1 MLGAT
6 QKQWFKQQLKDS
18 TAVWKIWGNSLGTL
32 DWRTDP
38 QNLPPGI
45 AASPWPGAGY
55 ASFGG
60 GDWSGYVT
68 ERAEIFDFVR
78 QQRIGG
84 FAIVAGDRHSFWAGR
99 AAKTL
104 PPRPFEPVG
113 VEFITGSVSA
123 PGLPEG
129 LEHNLPKDHPLR
141 SLFVHQAAPDAPF
154 QRTVNM
160 LLLHGVRSCL
170 EFAKTGDYERALKL
184 SNREMSPHLQFLDL
198 GGHGYGAVSAGDDA
212 LEVEF
217 VCIPRPLERST
228 TPDGGPLAY
237 RVVHR
242 ARLWKGGETP
252 QLERTLL
259 EGKTPLSI

>member
-1 MLGAT
+1 M
-6 QKQWFKQQLKDS
+6 
-18 TAVWKIWGNSLGTL
+18 
-32 DWRTDP
+32 
-38 QNLPPGI
+38 
-45 AASPWPGAGY
+45 
-55 ASFGG
+55 
-60 GDWSGYVT
+60 T

-78 QQRIGG
+78 EQRIGG

-99 AAKTL
+99 AAKAL

-129 LEHNLPKDHPLR
+129 LEHNMPKDHPLR
-141 SLFVHQAAPDAPF
+141 SLFVHQPAPDAPY

-170 EFAKTGDYERALKL
+170 EFAKTGDYASATQAFEPRDVPAPAVPRSRRPRLRGGER
-184 SNREMSPHLQFLDL
+184 
-198 GGHGYGAVSAGDDA
+198 GDDA

-242 ARLWKGGETP
+242 AKLWKGGETP
-252 QLERTLL
+252 QLERSAA
-259 EGKTPLSI
+259 GRQAAAVDLSM

>member
-1 MLGAT
+1 MLGAA
-6 QKQWFKQQLKDS
+6 QKQWFKRQLQES
-18 TAVWKIWGNSLGTL
+18 TAAWKIWGNSLGTL

-38 QNLPPGI
+38 QNLPPGV

-78 QQRIGG
+78 EHRIGG
-84 FAIVAGDRHSFWAGR
+84 FAIVCGDRHSFWAGR
-99 AAKTL
+99 AAKAL
-104 PPRPFEPVG
+104 PPRSFEPVG
-113 VEFITGSVSA
+113 VEFITGSISA
-123 PGLPEG
+123 PGLPEA

-141 SLFVHQAAPDAPF
+141 PLFVHQATADGPY

-198 GGHGYGAVSAGDDA
+198 GGHGYAAVSAAADA

-217 VCIPRPLERST
+217 VCLPRPLERSK

-242 ARLWKGGETP
+242 AKLWKGGETP

>member
-1 MLGAT
+1 MRDGHAGRVYANGHAPATIRFDGKDLPNPRKDSPPHSMLGTT
-6 QKQWFKQQLKDS
+6 QKQWFKEQLQSS
-18 TAVWKIWGNSLGTL
+18 TATWKIWGNSLGTL

-38 QNLPPGI
+38 QNVPPGV
-45 AASPWPGAGY
+45 AKSAWPGAGY

-84 FAIVAGDRHSFWAGR
+84 FAIVCGDRHSFWAGR
-99 AAKTL
+99 AAKAL

-113 VEFITGSVSA
+113 VEFITGSISA

-129 LEHNLPKDHPLR
+129 LEHNMPKDHPLR
-141 SLFVHQAAPDAPF
+141 SLFVHQAAPDAPY
-154 QRTVNM
+154 QRMVNM

-170 EFAKTGDYERALKL
+170 EY
-184 SNREMSPHLQFLDL
+184 
-198 GGHGYGAVSAGDDA
+198 A

-228 TPDGGPLAY
+228 TEDGGPLAY

-242 ARLWKGGETP
+242 AKLWKGGETP
-252 QLERTLL
+252 QLERVMV
-259 EGKTPLSI
+259 EGKLPLSI